1 MTEHNSRRP
10 PFTKSLSA
18 RLLALTVLFVM
29 LAELLIYTP
38 SIARFRKTYLEEHI
52 AKAQIAAL
60 AVEAAP
66 DMRLGSDL
74 EMELL
79 INAGAYGVVLRKPDL
94 KVLALRGDMPPEVDV
109 TFDLREGNFLIWIS
123 DAFEAL
129 LQDKNRVMR
138 VMGVSPKD
146 PSVMI
151 EVLLDEASMQEEMI
165 AFSERILQL
174 SIVIS
179 LITAGLVYFSLQLL
193 MVRPMRRITESMVS
207 FRDNP
212 EGGEVGPL
220 PSRRGDEIGVAQ
232 RELAVMQHELRLAL
246 QQKNRLAA
254 LGAAVTKIN
263 HDLRNSLATA
273 VLVSDRLA
281 HIDDPEVQ
289 RMTPRLY
296 DAIDRAVT
304 LCSQTLMY
312 ARDPRPAL
320 KPQRFLLAELVTEV
334 GAALALS
341 SPLGARLDWQNA
353 VSPLLDVEADRDQL
367 FRVVDNLAKNAAEA
381 GARRM
386 RIEAS
391 VAADGHID
399 VDVADDGPG
408 LPEKARANLF
418 KPFAGSTRDGGTGLG
433 LVIAH
438 EIMAAHGG
446 TLTLIASGAAGTT
459 FRLTLPARAR
469 LGEPPGAAGAA
480 ARAAAE

>member
-1 MTEHNSRRP
+1 MTERNSRRP
-10 PFTKSLSA
+10 AFAKSLSA

-66 DMRLGSDL
+66 NMRLGSDL

-109 TFDLREGNFLIWIS
+109 TFDLREDNFLIWIR

-151 EVLLDEASMQEEMI
+151 EVILDEASMQEEMI

-232 RELAVMQHELRLAL
+232 RELAAMQHELRLAL

-254 LGAAVTKIN
+254 LGAAVAKIN

-320 KPQRFLLAELVTEV
+320 KPQRFLLAELVAEV
-334 GAALALS
+334 GAVTLS

-381 GARRM
+381 GARRV

-391 VAADGHID
+391 VSADGHIH

-418 KPFAGSTRDGGTGLG
+418 KPFAGSARDGGTGLG

-438 EIMAAHGG
+438 EIMVAHGG
-446 TLTLIASGAAGTT
+446 TLSLIDGGAAGTT

-469 LGEPPGAAGAA
+469 LGETSGAARAA